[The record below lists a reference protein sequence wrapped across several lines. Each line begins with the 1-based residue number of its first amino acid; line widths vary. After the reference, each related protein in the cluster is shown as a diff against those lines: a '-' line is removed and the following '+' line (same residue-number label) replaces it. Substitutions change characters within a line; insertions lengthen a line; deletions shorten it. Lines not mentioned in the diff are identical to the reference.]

1 MKPKFENNL
10 QLDKTKAPVQMNKN
24 GSWVIPNWSQE
35 EQRGKTVAKTT
46 GDGSKVEKKNGGRGD
61 PHGSQYE
68 N

>member
-1 MKPKFENNL
+1 
-10 QLDKTKAPVQMNKN
+10 
-24 GSWVIPNWSQE
+24 VIPNWSQE